1 MWRGSKRTKRP
12 SVAFDMVREQVYV
25 SNLSAPFTSRVAMH
39 GIQDRGL
46 EKPRAPSSSQ
56 WACEIYF
63 GRLRIGSGKCRE
75 GFAALPPPVRK
86 AYGFPSTPEKKLE
99 ATPRAA

>member
-25 SNLSAPFTSRVAMH
+25 SNLSAPFTLRVAMH

-46 EKPRAPSSSQ
+46 EKPRAPSYSQ

-63 GRLRIGSGKCRE
+63 GRLRICSAKCRE
-75 GFAALPPPVRK
+75 VFAALPPPVRK
-86 AYGFPSTPEKKLE
+86 PPAFR
-99 ATPRAA
+99 RAPDSFGGYA